1 MDARAAASIQYQNRR
16 LPSRAAETPRKT
28 VHLMIRNQRGC
39 ARLDDATRHSRAIV
53 WRICSLPSAL
63 PGR

>member
-1 MDARAAASIQYQNRR
+1 MDAREAASNQYQKRR
-16 LPSRAAETPRKT
+16 LPSRAAETPRKM

-39 ARLDDATRHSRAIV
+39 ARLDDATRHSRWIAS
-53 WRICSLPSAL
+53 RICSPSSAL